1 MHHMQFFYFFFP
13 GERSIS
19 AVASFPLALIITVAL
34 SFSPSMSS
42 RRSRVE
48 AVNDFSLKDGKFLAL
63 PCKWARRVKSGERAR
78 PRSQIVRSRADKLS
92 DRQVAMRSSLGQVSD
107 VKAGYFSPG
116 KFNVNAARQAVR
128 RNQVFR
134 QVVSQFG
141 RQCRYSRQPERLR
154 S

>member
-1 MHHMQFFYFFFP
+1 MA
-13 GERSIS
+13 G
-19 AVASFPLALIITVAL
+19 FPLALIITVAT

-48 AVNDFSLKDGKFLAL
+48 AVNDFSLKDGKFSAL
-63 PCKWARRVKSGERAR
+63 RREWGGKSDRRAR
-78 PRSQIVRSRADKLS
+78 KTFRQVNKSTSQTIRSRADELS
-92 DRQVAMRSSLGQVSD
+92 DRQVAVPFSLGQVSD
-107 VKAGYFSPG
+107 IKAFFFVPG

-141 RQCRYSRQPERLR
+141 RQCRYSCQPERR
-154 S
+154 GS